1 MSCGIDSSLLLAGFA
16 GIVATSVFAF
26 WQFDQALNRRKK
38 KLVQDKLEK
47 ENA

>member
-1 MSCGIDSSLLLAGFA
+1 MSCGIDTSLLLAGFA

-26 WQFDQALNRRKK
+26 WQFDQALNRRKQR
-38 KLVQDKLEK
+38 KLVQER